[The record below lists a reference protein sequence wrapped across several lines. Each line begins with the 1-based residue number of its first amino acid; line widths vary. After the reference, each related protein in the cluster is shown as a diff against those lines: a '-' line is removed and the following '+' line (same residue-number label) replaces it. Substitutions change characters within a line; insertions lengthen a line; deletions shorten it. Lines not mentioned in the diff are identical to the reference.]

1 MKKYFVGFYYSL
13 PIQLLLLHLRK
24 YQVLLIFWY
33 ILFATVAGS
42 FLNAFGSYALF
53 LAPEYLGEVNAVS
66 VSIVG
71 FSFAIFVMSW
81 NITTFILF
89 SREIKFLST
98 TTQPFL
104 KYCINNA
111 ILPLIFLFFYLFRAV
126 YFARYQELLPT
137 SQIFFLILGFII
149 GFFISVS
156 IAFLYFF
163 GADKSIY
170 KGFAVTMQDEHK
182 RYARKKNKLGFIW
195 EEGLLKVQWYFS
207 ATFKLRQPRNIKHY
221 NEEFIDSIFKRHHLA
236 AIFSIFIAFVFL
248 IGIGYLLDNKYFQIP
263 AAASITLLL
272 AILIATVGAISI
284 FLRRWSVPVIILIY
298 VLLNFLY
305 QEGYIDLRNRAYG
318 LNYDNKEQ
326 RGSYSQEYLKEMCS
340 DSLIEK
346 DKAVFIERLNNW
358 KAKQN
363 EEKPVF
369 YILNT
374 SGGGSRSASFTLNV
388 LQHLDSL
395 MQGELMNK
403 IFLISGA
410 SGGMLGAAYY
420 RELYLK
426 KQTDNSINLF
436 HKKYVDN
443 ISKDLLNPLFSSLI
457 ARDLIAPVQKF
468 NSGNFKYIKDRGY
481 AFEQKLIENSEGLF
495 NKKIKDYFIDEQQ
508 AKIPTIF
515 FNSVITRDARKLIIS
530 SHSSRFLMKSYNK
543 RNNISMKDPDAI
555 DFMTLF
561 KNQNAEDLRITSALR
576 MNATF
581 PYVLPNVWLP
591 SNPVIDVM
599 DAGLRDNFGQEI
611 ALRFIEVFKDWLLT
625 NCSKI
630 VIIQIRDRKL
640 GDWDKPYETKNL
652 SSILTK
658 PLLILQNNWHKFQ
671 DYYQNDQISF
681 LEESL
686 NGKLFRYSFQYLPVR
701 SNVPASLNFHLTTAE
716 KKDIAEAVFNKTNQ
730 ATVKDFMRNYNK
742 K

>member
-1 MKKYFVGFYYSL
+1 MKKYFIGFYYSL
-13 PIQLLLLHLRK
+13 PTQLLLLHLKK
-24 YQVLLIFWY
+24 YQVFLIFWY

-42 FLNAFGSYALF
+42 FLELFGSYALF
-53 LAPEYLGEVNAVS
+53 LAPEYLGEVNAIS
-66 VSIVG
+66 VAIVG

-89 SREIKFLST
+89 SREIKFLAT

-111 ILPLIFLFFYLFRAV
+111 ILPLIFLFFYMFRAV

-137 SQIFFLILGFII
+137 SQIAFLIVGFILGF
-149 GFFISVS
+149 FLSVT

-182 RYARKKNKLGFIW
+182 RYALKKQKASFIW
-195 EEGLLKVQWYFS
+195 ADGLIKVQWYLS
-207 ATFKLRQPRNIKHY
+207 ATFKLRNPRDVKHY
-221 NEEFIDSIFKRHHLA
+221 NEEFVNSIFKRHHLA
-236 AIFSIFIAFVFL
+236 AIFSIFIAFIFL
-248 IGIGYLLDNKYFQIP
+248 ITIGYFLDNKYFQLP

-272 AILIATVGAISI
+272 AILIAVAGAISI
-284 FLRRWSVPVIILIY
+284 FLKNWSVPVIILLYIF
-298 VLLNFLY
+298 LNFLY

-318 LNYDNKEQ
+318 LNYQNKKA
-326 RGSYSQEYLKEMCS
+326 RGLYNEKHLKELCS

-346 DKAVFIERLNNW
+346 DKAIFLERLNNW
-358 KAKQN
+358 KAHQK

-369 YILNT
+369 YIVNT
-374 SGGGSRSASFTLNV
+374 SGGGSRSASFTMNV
-388 LQHLDSL
+388 LQHLDSIL
-395 MQGELMNK
+395 QGELMNK

-426 KQTDNSINLF
+426 KKTDSSIHLLN
-436 HKKYVDN
+436 KQYVDN

-468 NSGNFKYIKDRGY
+468 VSGNYEYIKDRGY
-481 AFEQKLIENSEGLF
+481 AFEEKLIENSDGLF
-495 NKKIKDYFIDEQQ
+495 NKSLKNYTIDEQ
-508 AKIPTIF
+508 AANIPTLF
-515 FNSVITRDARKLIIS
+515 FNSVITRDGRKMLIS
-530 SHSSRFLMKSYNK
+530 SKPASFLMRSKSK
-543 RNNISMKDPDAI
+543 IAISDPDVI
-555 DFMTLF
+555 DFMSLF
-561 KNQNAEDLRITSALR
+561 KNQNPEDLRITSALR

-591 SNPVIDVM
+591 SNPIIDVM

-611 ALRFIEVFKDWLLT
+611 ALRFIDVFKDWLKE

-630 VIIQIRDRKL
+630 VLIQIRDRKL
-640 GDWDKPYETKNL
+640 GDWDKPFESN
-652 SSILTK
+652 SIGSVFTK
-658 PLLILQNNWHKFQ
+658 PFLLLQNNWYKFQ
-671 DYYQNDQISF
+671 DYYQNDQLSYF
-681 LEESL
+681 EETFSGHL
-686 NGKLFRYSFQYLPVR
+686 LRFNFQYVPVR
-701 SNVPASLNFHLTTAE
+701 SNIPASLNFHLTTAE
-716 KKDIAEAVFNKTNQ
+716 KKDIAAAVYNKTNQ
-730 ATVKDFMRNYNK
+730 MEFNK
-742 K
+742 LKENCLRIK

>member
-1 MKKYFVGFYYSL
+1 MKKYLLGIYYSL

-24 YQVLLIFWY
+24 YQVFLIFWY

-42 FLNAFGSYALF
+42 FLELFGSYALF

-66 VSIVG
+66 VAIVG
-71 FSFAIFVMSW
+71 FAFAIFVMSW

-89 SREIKFLST
+89 SREIKFLAT

-111 ILPLIFLFFYLFRAV
+111 ILPLLFLFFYMFRAV

-137 SQIFFLILGFII
+137 SQITFLVIGFILGF
-149 GFFISVS
+149 FLSVT
-156 IAFLYFF
+156 IAFIYFF
-163 GADKSIY
+163 GADKNIY
-170 KGFAVTMQDEHK
+170 KGFAITMQDEHK
-182 RYARKKNKLGFIW
+182 RYANKKLHKSFIW
-195 EEGLLKVQWYFS
+195 VEGIIKVQWYLS
-207 ATFKLRQPRNIKHY
+207 ATFKLRKPRDVTHY
-221 NEEFIDSIFKRHHLA
+221 NEEFVDSIFKRHHLA
-236 AIFSIFIAFVFL
+236 AIFSIFIAFIFL
-248 IGIGYLLDNKYFQIP
+248 IAIGYFLDNKYFQLP
-263 AAASITLLL
+263 AAASITLLM
-272 AILIATVGAISI
+272 AILIAVAGAISI
-284 FLRRWSVPVIILIY
+284 FLKRWSVPVIILLY
-298 VLLNFLY
+298 VFINVLY

-318 LNYDNKEQ
+318 LNYQNKEE
-326 RGSYSQEYLKEMCS
+326 RGIYNESHLKELCS

-346 DKAVFIERLNNW
+346 DKLIFIDRLNNW
-358 KAKQN
+358 KAHQK
-363 EEKPVF
+363 EEKPIF

-374 SGGGSRSASFTLNV
+374 SGGGSRSASFTMNV

-395 MQGELMNK
+395 MQGSLMNK

-426 KQTDNSINLF
+426 KQTDSSINLF
-436 HKKYVDN
+436 NKQYVDN

-468 NSGNFKYIKDRGY
+468 NSGNYEYIKDRGY
-481 AFEQKLIENSEGLF
+481 AFEEKLIENSEGLF
-495 NKKIKDYFIDEQQ
+495 NKSIKNYIIAEQE
-508 AKIPTIF
+508 ANIPTMF
-515 FNSVITRDARKLIIS
+515 FNSVITRDGRKMLIS
-530 SHSSRFLMKSYNK
+530 SKPASFLMRSQNK
-543 RNNISMKDPDAI
+543 IAISDPDVI
-555 DFMTLF
+555 DFMSLF
-561 KNQNAEDLRITSALR
+561 KNQNPEDLRITSALR

-611 ALRFIEVFKDWLLT
+611 ALRFLDVFKEWVKE

-640 GDWDKPYETKNL
+640 GDWDKPYESK
-652 SSILTK
+652 SIGSVFTK
-658 PLLILQNNWHKFQ
+658 PFLLLQNNWYKFQ
-671 DYYQNDQISF
+671 DYYQNDQLSYF
-681 LEESL
+681 EESFSGNL
-686 NGKLFRYSFQYLPVR
+686 LRYHFQYVPVR
-701 SNVPASLNFHLTTAE
+701 SNIPASLNFHLTTAE
-716 KKDIAEAVFNKTNQ
+716 KKDIAEAVYNKSNQTEFNKLKGIYLKN
-730 ATVKDFMRNYNK
+730 
-742 K
+742 